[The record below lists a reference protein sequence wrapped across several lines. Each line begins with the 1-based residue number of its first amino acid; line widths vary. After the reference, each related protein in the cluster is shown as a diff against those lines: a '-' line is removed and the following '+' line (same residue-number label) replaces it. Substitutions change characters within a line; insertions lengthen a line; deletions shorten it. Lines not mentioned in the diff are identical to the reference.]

1 VTDAPRVTILTPAH
15 NADATL
21 SETVQSV
28 LAQTVPQL
36 ELLVIDDGS
45 DRPAAEV
52 LAGIDDARL
61 RVIRRPRRGGPAA
74 ARNTGLAAARGVLVS
89 QLDAD
94 DLWEPEYLEN
104 VLPHFEDPAVGLT
117 YTNATILGHPEG
129 LDSYIVDT
137 SVHPIDRFPKI
148 AEVNPIG
155 SLTATMRRGAV
166 VGVGGYSTRLFGTED
181 YHLYL
186 KLARAGWRFSFVDR
200 KLARYRWPDA
210 ARGLSHDQRR
220 REVEELKL
228 FAMFAARHPLT
239 PGPRRQVRVRVRR
252 ELRRLTGRR

>member
-186 KLARAGWRFSFVDR
+186 KLAR
-200 KLARYRWPDA
+200 YRWPDA